1 MNKKLWRKDFFLP
14 KNVLRYCIDVIKVT
28 LGGYLKYAQIV
39 CAQLGI
45 QFIKVDVCIHIKK
58 FQMFQVCNLLRCKT

>member
-1 MNKKLWRKDFFLP
+1 MDVPLNVNRVEMNKKLWRKDFFLP

-39 CAQLGI
+39 CA
-45 QFIKVDVCIHIKK
+45 
-58 FQMFQVCNLLRCKT
+58 